1 MRRVGGQP
9 CRPQLSRRSRLV
21 RSHHFVGNFAS
32 GDQGWDYGDG
42 GRNEI
47 VRAEHLKVAL
57 DLRVHSRALK
67 NRIARTIHLH
77 LRHGEWILNGFVFVG
92 LFFIFL

>member
-1 MRRVGGQP
+1 M
-9 CRPQLSRRSRLV
+9 
-21 RSHHFVGNFAS
+21 GNAAC

-57 DLRVHSRALK
+57 DLRLHSRALET
-67 NRIARTIHLH
+67 RIS
-77 LRHGEWILNGFVFVG
+77 
-92 LFFIFL
+92 